1 MPRPPRCRRICSA
14 PRVERFCPCDVAES
28 APILLTLDEYEVIR
42 LVDLEEKTHEQC
54 ATQMDISRSTV
65 QEIYENARRK
75 LAACL
80 VYGKPLHI
88 TGGNVRICRGQEQQ
102 SESCHRAEACD
113 RAGQDITGGNVRI
126 CSGQEQRSKSCD
138 RARTCDRAGQDGT
151 SGTPGVGSACGSA
164 GKSSTCCTSGLTSD
178 HKGDIIMRIAVTYEN
193 GQIFQHFGH
202 TAQFKIYDVANGEI
216 VRAEVVDTN
225 GSGHGAL
232 AGFLMQLG
240 VDALICGGIGGGA
253 QIALA
258 EVGIRLFGGVSGDAD
273 AAVNALIAGNLGYN
287 PDVHCDHHDHE
298 HGEGGHSCGSH
309 GCGNHGCH

>member
-14 PRVERFCPCDVAES
+14 PRVERFCPCDGTER

-42 LVDLEEKTHEQC
+42 LVDLEQKTHEQC
-54 ATQMDISRSTV
+54 AAQMDISRSTV
-65 QEIYENARRK
+65 QEIYENARCK

-88 TGGNVRICRGQEQQ
+88 TGGNVRICSVPHFTSRQKGEQ
-102 SESCHRAEACD
+102 
-113 RAGQDITGGNVRI
+113 
-126 CSGQEQRSKSCD
+126 
-138 RARTCDRAGQDGT
+138 
-151 SGTPGVGSACGSA
+151 
-164 GKSSTCCTSGLTSD
+164 
-178 HKGDIIMRIAVTYEN
+178 IMRIAVTYEN

-253 QIALA
+253 QMALA

-273 AAVNALIAGNLGYN
+273 AAVNALIAGTLGYN

>member
-88 TGGNVRICRGQEQQ
+88 TGGNVRIC
-102 SESCHRAEACD
+102 
-113 RAGQDITGGNVRI
+113 N
-126 CSGQEQRSKSCD
+126 
-138 RARTCDRAGQDGT
+138 
-151 SGTPGVGSACGSA
+151 
-164 GKSSTCCTSGLTSD
+164 LTSNQ
-178 HKGDIIMRIAVTYEN
+178 KGDIIMRIAVTYEN

-253 QIALA
+253 QMALA

-287 PDVHCDHHDHE
+287 PDLHCDHHDHE

>member
-1 MPRPPRCRRICSA
+1 MPRPPRCRRICNA
-14 PRVERFCPCDVAES
+14 PRVNRFGPRDAAES
-28 APILLTLDEYEVIR
+28 DPILLTLDEYEVIR
-42 LVDLEEKTHEQC
+42 LVDLEQQTHEQC
-54 ATQMDISRSTV
+54 AAQMDISRSTV

-88 TGGNVRICRGQEQQ
+88 TGGNVRICNGQEQQ
-102 SESCHRAEACD
+102 YGSCHRVD
-113 RAGQDITGGNVRI
+113 
-126 CSGQEQRSKSCD
+126 
-138 RARTCDRAGQDGT
+138 TCDR
-151 SGTPGVGSACGSA
+151 PGPDETCGKPGIDSAC
-164 GKSSTCCTSGLTSD
+164 CTFHLTSD
-178 HKGDIIMRIAVTYEN
+178 QKGDIIMRIAVTYEN

-202 TAQFKIYDVANGEI
+202 TEQFKIYDVADGQI
-216 VRAEVVDTN
+216 VREAVVDTN

-253 QIALA
+253 QMALA

-298 HGEGGHSCGSH
+298 HGEGGHSCGNH

>member
-1 MPRPPRCRRICSA
+1 MPRPPRCRRICNA
-14 PRVERFCPCDVAES
+14 PRVNRFGPCDAAES
-28 APILLTLDEYEVIR
+28 DPILLTLDEYEVIR
-42 LVDLEEKTHEQC
+42 LVDLEQQTHEQC
-54 ATQMDISRSTV
+54 AAQMDISRSTV

-88 TGGNVRICRGQEQQ
+88 TGGNVRICNGQEQRYG
-102 SESCHRAEACD
+102 SCHRA
-113 RAGQDITGGNVRI
+113 G
-126 CSGQEQRSKSCD
+126 
-138 RARTCDRAGQDGT
+138 TCDRPGTNETCRKPGIDG
-151 SGTPGVGSACGSA
+151 A
-164 GKSSTCCTSGLTSD
+164 CCTFHLTTD
-178 HKGDIIMRIAVTYEN
+178 QKGDIIMRIAVTYEN

-202 TAQFKIYDVANGEI
+202 TEQFKIYDVADGQI
-216 VRAEVVDTN
+216 VRDAVVDTN

-253 QIALA
+253 QMALA

-298 HGEGGHSCGSH
+298 HGEGGHSCGNH

>member
-88 TGGNVRICRGQEQQ
+88 TGGNVRIC
-102 SESCHRAEACD
+102 
-113 RAGQDITGGNVRI
+113 N
-126 CSGQEQRSKSCD
+126 
-138 RARTCDRAGQDGT
+138 
-151 SGTPGVGSACGSA
+151 
-164 GKSSTCCTSGLTSD
+164 LTSNQ
-178 HKGDIIMRIAVTYEN
+178 KGDIIMRIAVTYEN

-240 VDALICGGIGGGA
+240 VDALICGSIGGGA
-253 QIALA
+253 QMALA

>member
-14 PRVERFCPCDVAES
+14 PRVERFCPCDVAER

-42 LVDLEEKTHEQC
+42 LVDLKLQTHEQC
-54 ATQMDISRSTV
+54 AAQMDISRSTV

-88 TGGNVRICRGQEQQ
+88 TGGNVRIC
-102 SESCHRAEACD
+102 
-113 RAGQDITGGNVRI
+113 
-126 CSGQEQRSKSCD
+126 SGQEQRSESCY
-138 RARTCDRAGQDGT
+138 RAGTCDQAGQDDISGTPGVRIACGRAGQDDTG
-151 SGTPGVGSACGSA
+151 GTPGVGSACGSA
-164 GKSSTCCTSGLTSD
+164 GTSGTCCTSGLTSD

-253 QIALA
+253 QMALA

-273 AAVNALIAGNLGYN
+273 AAVNALIAGTLGYN

>member
-113 RAGQDITGGNVRI
+113 RAGQDGTGG
-126 CSGQEQRSKSCD
+126 
-138 RARTCDRAGQDGT
+138 TT
-151 SGTPGVGSACGSA
+151 GVGSACGSA
-164 GKSSTCCTSGLTSD
+164 GKSGTCCTSGLTSD

-253 QIALA
+253 QMALA

>member
-1 MPRPPRCRRICSA
+1 MPRPPRCRRICNA
-14 PRVERFCPCDVAES
+14 PRVNRFGPCDAAES
-28 APILLTLDEYEVIR
+28 DPILLTLDEYEVIR
-42 LVDLEEKTHEQC
+42 LVDLEQQTHEQC
-54 ATQMDISRSTV
+54 AAQMDISRSTV

-88 TGGNVRICRGQEQQ
+88 TGGNVRICNGQEQRYG
-102 SESCHRAEACD
+102 SCHRAGTC
-113 RAGQDITGGNVRI
+113 N
-126 CSGQEQRSKSCD
+126 
-138 RARTCDRAGQDGT
+138 RARPDDSCGKPA
-151 SGTPGVGSACGSA
+151 VGSAFGRA
-164 GKSSTCCTSGLTSD
+164 GKSGTCCTSGLTTD

-202 TAQFKIYDVANGEI
+202 TEQFKIYDVADGQI
-216 VRAEVVDTN
+216 VREAVVDTN

-253 QIALA
+253 QMALA
-258 EVGIRLFGGVSGDAD
+258 EVGIRLYGGVSGDAD